1 MRKII
6 ITLFIVCLT
15 STAACAEW
23 PEDFDKSNAEKGIE
37 VAVADAIK
45 SGITP
50 DAITE
55 HALKIPELNPQNL
68 VKALYCSGANG
79 QDVRAAAEKHG
90 ITELI
95 ITAAFQNSVEECGD
109 QVADTQAYSENAPR
123 RPSFAGTPA
132 GSGGR
137 PRRPNASPST
147 P

>member
-1 MRKII
+1 MRKV
-6 ITLFIVCLT
+6 ITALLIVGLT
-15 STAACAEW
+15 STMAFAEW
-23 PEDFDKSNAEKGIE
+23 LEDFDNSNAEKGIE

-45 SGITP
+45 AGITP
-50 DAITE
+50 EVITK
-55 HALKIPELNPQNL
+55 HALTIQELNPQNI

-90 ITELI
+90 ISELI
-95 ITAAFQNSVEECGD
+95 ITAGFQNSVEECGD

-123 RPSFAGTPA
+123 RPSFAGTPS